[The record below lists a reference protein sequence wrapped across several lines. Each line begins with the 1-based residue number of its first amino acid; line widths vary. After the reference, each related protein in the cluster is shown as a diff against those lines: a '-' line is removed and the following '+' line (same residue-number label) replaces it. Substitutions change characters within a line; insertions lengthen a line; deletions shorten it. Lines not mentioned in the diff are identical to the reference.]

1 MNNVLT
7 NAIKFSQKRHRSIHM
22 QEENMKHYVKA
33 ALVMMLCCVICLQSL
48 PIGAAEPGQPLVV
61 KVRAFRGTSSN
72 NDDTKEYKYQVLKLI
87 LEKTEKTDGPF
98 TIQAPQ
104 QELPQARDFEMVK
117 QGYVDVILTST
128 SKEREQELHPIRIPF
143 DKGLYGYHIFII
155 NASDQ
160 PKFSA
165 VRTLADLQTL
175 WAGLNEIWPETQIFR
190 ANGFNV
196 VATSGYRELFAM
208 LKDRR
213 FDYFPRCAHEPWRE
227 LRDMNMPGLV
237 VETELLIHYSTPG
250 YIFTS
255 KDNLKL
261 ADRLERGF
269 RMALEDGSF
278 DTLFYT
284 HPDIKEA
291 LERGNLKNRRL
302 FELTNP
308 LLPEETPLN
317 DKKLW
322 YTP

>member
-1 MNNVLT
+1 
-7 NAIKFSQKRHRSIHM
+7 
-22 QEENMKHYVKA
+22 MKHYLKA
-33 ALVMMLCCVICLQSL
+33 ALLMIFCFVASIHSL
-48 PIGAAEPGQPLVV
+48 PIWAAAQEEPLVV
-61 KVRAFRGTSSN
+61 RVRSFRGTSSN
-72 NDDTKEYKYQVLKLI
+72 YDETKEYKYQLLQLI

-98 TIQAPQ
+98 KIQAPQ

-143 DKGLYGYHIFII
+143 DKGLYGYHIAII
-155 NASDQ
+155 NESDQ

-165 VRTLADLQTL
+165 IRTPADLQKL

-208 LKDRR
+208 LKERR

-227 LRDMNMPGLV
+227 LRDMNIPGLV
-237 VETELLIHYSTPG
+237 VETELVIHYPTPG

-278 DTLFYT
+278 DRLFYN
-284 HPDIKEA
+284 HPDMKEA
-291 LERGNLKNRRL
+291 LDRADLKNRRI
-302 FELTNP
+302 FELKNP
-308 LLPEETPLN
+308 WLSEETPLD
-317 DKKLW
+317 DKRLW

>member
-1 MNNVLT
+1 MNQYLKTTLLVIFCFV
-7 NAIKFSQKRHRSIHM
+7 ASIHLLPLWAAA
-22 QEENMKHYVKA
+22 QEE
-33 ALVMMLCCVICLQSL
+33 
-48 PIGAAEPGQPLVV
+48 PLVV
-61 KVRAFRGTSSN
+61 KVRSFRGTSSN
-72 NDDTKEYKYQVLKLI
+72 YDETKEYKYQLLQLV

-98 TIQAPQ
+98 KIQAPQ

-143 DKGLYGYHIFII
+143 DKGLYGYHIAII
-155 NASDQ
+155 NESDQ

-165 VRTLADLQTL
+165 IRTPADLQKL

-190 ANGFNV
+190 TNGFNV

-208 LKDRR
+208 LKERR

-227 LRDMNMPGLV
+227 LRDMNIPGLV
-237 VETELLIHYSTPG
+237 VETDLVIHYPTPG

-269 RMALEDGSF
+269 RVALEDGSF
-278 DTLFYT
+278 DRLFYN
-284 HPDIKEA
+284 HPDMKEA
-291 LERGNLKNRRL
+291 LDRADLKNRRI
-302 FELTNP
+302 FELKNP
-308 LLPEETPLN
+308 LLPEETPLD
-317 DKKLW
+317 DKRLW